1 MSTGSK
7 ERKERRNGET
17 MMTVESTQF
26 QLRNFCDDPWI
37 ALTCFDNQA
46 KHCSEARD
54 KELALQL
61 RFDEALDVTKHLS
74 ARKLRGREGVKL
86 HLAALDDEQTWGG

>member
-7 ERKERRNGET
+7 ERKERRFA

-26 QLRNFCDDPWI
+26 QLRNFCDDPVDS
-37 ALTCFDNQA
+37 FDNQA

-61 RFDEALDVTKHLS
+61 RFDEALDVTKH
-74 ARKLRGREGVKL
+74 RKGS
-86 HLAALDDEQTWGG
+86 

>member
-26 QLRNFCDDPWI
+26 QLRNFCDDP
-37 ALTCFDNQA
+37 ADSFDNQA
-46 KHCSEARD
+46 KHCSEARY